1 MSRSPSEKPATRCLV
16 LGYDGSD
23 GARRAASWAASD
35 LPPDGRLVLVRAGR
49 PLHLPPSPLASA
61 DERAQV
67 GHAIFDELMLDGDEA
82 LMDVQLTT
90 EVSDEDPVTALLEA
104 AQRHGATAIVLGC
117 EQHSRL
123 HRALGVVTSELLQ
136 RSPVPVIS
144 VPAGVDSQ

>member
-1 MSRSPSEKPATRCLV
+1 MSGTAAEKPEGRCLV

-23 GARRAASWAASD
+23 GARRAASWAVSD

-49 PLHLPPSPLASA
+49 PLHVPPSPLSSA
-61 DERAQV
+61 EERAQV
-67 GHAIFDELMLDGDEA
+67 GHAIFDELLLDGEES
-82 LMDVQLTT
+82 LLDVQLTT

-104 AQRHGATAIVLGC
+104 AQRHGAHAIVLGC

-123 HRALGVVTSELLQ
+123 HRALGVVTTELLQ

-144 VPAGVDSQ
+144 VPAGVSS